1 MQKAIPL
8 GISDYRKLKENEYYA
23 VDKSMMIHEF
33 LQRNHKVTF
42 ITRPRN
48 FGKTLNMSMM
58 AEFFDITK
66 DSRFIFRNTAIM
78 NTEYANQINSYP
90 VIYLTFAN
98 ARLDL
103 FQVKTYIRNRVMEEY
118 LRYQDV

>member
-1 MQKAIPL
+1 MQKAIL
-8 GISDYRKLKENEYYA
+8 IGISDYRKLKENEYYA

-33 LQRNHKVTF
+33 LQRNHKVTV
-42 ITRPRN
+42 ITRPRR
-48 FGKTLNMSMM
+48 FGKTLNMSMI

-66 DSRFIFRNTAIM
+66 DSKSIFRNTAIM

-90 VIYLTFAN
+90 VIYLTFAD

-103 FQVKTYIRNRVMEEY
+103 FHVKTT
-118 LRYQDV
+118 